1 MIVLKDGK
9 KAEELGDQLVE
20 KGYRGMQR
28 DAVIVGNPEQ
38 AAEQLRPYKELGFSE
53 VTCRCMTIPQ
63 KEAIK
68 TISLL
73 GEVRSLINN

>member
-1 MIVLKDGK
+1 
-9 KAEELGDQLVE
+9 
-20 KGYRGMQR
+20 MQR

-38 AAEQLRPYKELGFSE
+38 AAEQLRPYKESGFSE

-63 KEAIK
+63 KEAVE